1 VSEGSVAK
9 TISGKAVAQ
18 VIQESTADRAK
29 RFEAKIGRA
38 PGLVAM
44 LVGEDPAS
52 QVYVSKKE
60 ETAQTIG
67 LAGRVVRLPATAA
80 QSEVLAAVQ
89 ELNDD
94 DTVDGILVQLPLPK
108 QIDSDTVL
116 SAIDP
121 EKDVDGFHPIN
132 VGKLSIGL
140 PACRPCTPAGVMEAL
155 RIHDVNLNGAHAVVV
170 GRSNI
175 VGKPQA
181 LLLLAQ
187 HATVTICHSRT
198 RDLPAVCREA
208 DVLVAAVGRP
218 GMIGADCIKPGAT
231 VIDVGINRI
240 ESPKDDEL
248 ALELFGE
255 GSKRLERYRER
266 GHALVGDV
274 NTRAARKVAGLITPV
289 PGGVGPLTI
298 AMLMSNTVD
307 AACRREGLSTDVE

>member
-9 TISGKAVAQ
+9 TISGKSVAEA
-18 VIQESTADRAK
+18 IQETARERAQS
-29 RFEAKIGRA
+29 FQAKTGRA

-44 LVGEDPAS
+44 LVGDDPAS
-52 QVYVSKKE
+52 KVYVSKKE
-60 ETAQTIG
+60 ETAQTVG
-67 LAGRVVRLPATAA
+67 LVGRVVRLPATAS
-80 QSEVLAAVQ
+80 QEEVLAAVQ

-108 QIDSDTVL
+108 QVDGDTVL

-121 EKDVDGFHPIN
+121 DKDVDGFHPIN

-155 RIHDVNLNGAHAVVV
+155 RMHDVNLNGAHAVVV

-181 LLLLAQ
+181 QLLLAQ
-187 HATVTICHSRT
+187 NATVTICHSRT
-198 RDLPAVCREA
+198 RDLPAVCRQA

-218 GMIGADCIKPGAT
+218 GMLGADCIKPGAT

-240 ESPKDDEL
+240 ESPKHDQL

-274 NTRAARKVAGLITPV
+274 NTRAARQVAGLVTPV

-307 AACRREGLSTDVE
+307 AAYRREGLSAEGE